1 MIVVAAITLGLILV
15 GVGAFIYG
23 TVGLA
28 KFAFRVSTGRG
39 IAAIL
44 FPPYA
49 FYFAFAELEEEGKN
63 IPTASWLFGLVVTAL
78 LATLFFQPLTN
89 LLAGNF
95 DALATNP
102 GDAARAEYGSGDGEE
117 SSTNAAEE
125 DEADEPEE
133 DESADLEEEGE
144 EDDEEDAEDEA
155 READEE
161 GSAAEEDPDE
171 SSDDST
177 ESDGDGS

>member
-1 MIVVAAITLGLILV
+1 MIVVAVITLGLILV

-49 FYFAFAELEEEGKN
+49 FYFAFAELEEEEKN

-78 LATLFFQPLTN
+78 LATLFFQPLSN

-95 DALATNP
+95 DALTTNP
-102 GDAARAEYGSGDGEE
+102 GEAARAEYGSGGGEE
-117 SSTNAAEE
+117 STTTAMEE

-133 DESADLEEEGE
+133 DESADLGDEGDG
-144 EDDEEDAEDEA
+144 DDEETAEDE
-155 READEE
+155 EKEDDEE
-161 GSAAEEDPDE
+161 GSAAGEED
-171 SSDDST
+171 SDDST
-177 ESDGDGS
+177 DSDGS